1 MKRLYSCILLVMGA
15 LWVLLGAGDV
25 WAQPQQG
32 RLQAAVLEA
41 QRAGVAETT
50 INSVVTM
57 GYERQL
63 KPDETAA
70 LLQVMTAARRE
81 NVPLQPFLSKMEEGL
96 AKNVPASRIEQV
108 LTSKL
113 DDYRFAHSLA
123 RNRARAGDPQDP
135 IVDAYLVR
143 LTETLYCGLSR
154 HDLDALAKQ
163 ANDRPLAE
171 LTRAAEAMA
180 AMKQMQFE
188 PAVAGQIAA
197 TGLRQNYFAQER
209 PDFTRAVA
217 AAKAKGVSSQ
227 DITQAAM
234 KTMEKMESPNQFRAR
249 LGVTDEDVRGFGPR
263 QERNQAQAGQG
274 LTGKGMPGG
283 QGAGSGSGQ
292 GSGIGGS
299 GSSGHGG
306 SEGGSGG
313 GGPGDAGGGSGSD
326 GGSGEGSGGGSGGS
340 GGTGG
345 GEGPGGG
352 GGSGGGAGGAGGS
365 GGSEGGGGSG
375 GSDGGSGGGSGGSG
389 GGSSR

>member
-1 MKRLYSCILLVMGA
+1 MKRRYSCILLVMGA
-15 LWVLLGAGDV
+15 VWVLLGAADV

-50 INSVVTM
+50 INAVVTM

-81 NVPLQPFLSKMEEGL
+81 NVPLPPFLSKMEEGL

-113 DDYRFAHSLA
+113 DDYRFANSLA
-123 RNRARAGDPQDP
+123 RNRARAGHPQEAM
-135 IVDAYLVR
+135 VDAFLVR

-163 ANDRPLAE
+163 ANYRPLAE

-188 PAVAGQIAA
+188 PAVAGQIATA
-197 TGLRQNYFAQER
+197 GLRQNYFAQER
-209 PDFTRAVA
+209 PDFTTTIA
-217 AAKAKGVSSQ
+217 AAKAKGVASQ

-234 KTMEKMESPNQFRAR
+234 KTIEKMESPNQFRAR

-263 QERNQAQAGQG
+263 QERNQAQAGHG

-283 QGAGSGSGQ
+283 QGAGSGLGQ
-292 GSGIGGS
+292 
-299 GSSGHGG
+299 
-306 SEGGSGG
+306 GSGG
-313 GGPGDAGGGSGSD
+313 GGSGSGGGS
-326 GGSGEGSGGGSGGS
+326 GGSGEGSGGGSAGGAGGAGGGAGGS
-340 GGTGG
+340 AGSGG
-345 GEGPGGG
+345 GEGSGDA
-352 GGSGGGAGGAGGS
+352 GGSGGGAGGSGGS